1 MCFAASGCAI
11 FMLVLKTALA
21 RVVVDTGIGDPQ
33 YICVVKSVFGQK
45 FANHCFLSFV
55 VEKVEG

>member
-45 FANHCFLSFV
+45 FANRFLSFV